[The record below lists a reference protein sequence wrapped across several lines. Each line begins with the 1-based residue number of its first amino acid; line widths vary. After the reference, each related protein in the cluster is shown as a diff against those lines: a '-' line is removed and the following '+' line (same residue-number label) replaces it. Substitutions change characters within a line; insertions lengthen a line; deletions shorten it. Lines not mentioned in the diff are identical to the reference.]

1 MSAHRTVVQRTAVL
15 LVSCTAVTGLAWTGP
30 GAATAHPGVFDSETC
45 AASLTRTWF
54 WPGRISDEP
63 GAPVLHSDAYESY
76 LLRQPPCDGT
86 QAAPRPPGPV
96 PAPADQPPV
105 SSWDT
110 DRAGHGDP
118 L

>member
-15 LVSCTAVTGLAWTGP
+15 LVSATAATGLAWA
-30 GAATAHPGVFDSETC
+30 GAGSATAHPGVFDSESC
-45 AASLTRTWF
+45 AASLTRVWF

-86 QAAPRPPGPV
+86 RAAPRPPGPV
-96 PAPADQPPV
+96 PAPTTLPPV
-105 SSWDT
+105 SSWDP